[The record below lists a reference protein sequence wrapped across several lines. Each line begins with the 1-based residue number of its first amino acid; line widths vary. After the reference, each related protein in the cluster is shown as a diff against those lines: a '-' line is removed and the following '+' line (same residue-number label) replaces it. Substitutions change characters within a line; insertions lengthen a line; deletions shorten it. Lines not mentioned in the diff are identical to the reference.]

1 MSTRKRVRV
10 AQPMGG
16 RGIRFSDS
24 RCSCPSLNPLV
35 LQRVVIQQGP
45 RHNTL
50 ITDKLQLFAVCS
62 VSTSSAPPADGR
74 IIPQSCPN
82 NGHLRGSEKHLFI
95 QRPRPSNGEKH
106 GRRLSTNS
114 PSVNAH
120 TRRVHLFHPPIRP
133 GGCGRFISARSCLFS
148 RFQRERQ
155 LICNSGTSRA
165 GRRMGGGGCAGIHP
179 PPKSQKRAAF
189 LGSRIA
195 AGRRMYRFCFT
206 RDGLVRVAATKIY
219 CSGFVLVILVKA

>member
-1 MSTRKRVRV
+1 MGGWRAGRWNNIVHQKEGSSGP
-10 AQPMGG
+10 ANGG

-24 RCSCPSLNPLV
+24 RCSRPSLNPLV

-95 QRPRPSNGEKH
+95 QRPRPSNGEKN

-165 GRRMGGGGCAGIHP
+165 GRRRGGGVRRNP
-179 PPKSQKRAAF
+179 PTAKKPETCC
-189 LGSRIA
+189 LSRLEDC
-195 AGRRMYRFCFT
+195 RR
-206 RDGLVRVAATKIY
+206 
-219 CSGFVLVILVKA
+219 